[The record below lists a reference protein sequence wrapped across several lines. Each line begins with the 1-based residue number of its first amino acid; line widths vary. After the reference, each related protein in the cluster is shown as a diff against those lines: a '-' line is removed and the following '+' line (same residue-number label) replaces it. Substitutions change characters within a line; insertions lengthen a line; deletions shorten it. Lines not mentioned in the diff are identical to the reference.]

1 MPYKEEF
8 ASNNADLQALLDKA
22 NALPVAVDTSDA
34 NASSADILSGKTAYI
49 GAGKVTGRMPN
60 NGAWTKTGIK
70 AGVGY
75 PIPEGY
81 HDGTGRVAAA
91 TLASQT
97 SANAAAGDIASGK
110 TAWVNGAKVTGTG
123 SMVIPAQI
131 TIAQGVTLKKGVLAT
146 IANANTYTNV
156 QDLNSGS
163 WVSLSD
169 GDIFTGTVDGKDGYQ
184 ITIFWY
190 NDFAFVMNWN
200 TAGKAIEA
208 NSQKYTGYFCKAQ

>member
-1 MPYKEEF
+1 MSYKEEF

-70 AGVGY
+70 AGVAY

-97 SANAAAGDIASGK
+97 SATAAAGDIASGK
-110 TAWVNGAKVTGTG
+110 TAWVNGAKVTGNYIKPSAT
-123 SMVIPAQI
+123 VIENVKVTDWGGYGI
-131 TIAQGVTLKKGVLAT
+131 GVNG
-146 IANANTYTNV
+146 Y
-156 QDLNSGS
+156 SF
-163 WVSLSD
+163 LSD
-169 GDIFTGTVDGKDGYQ
+169 SDMRLSNMSFSVDVQCGDIFESTNGSLIMWIMDNYGDTTKSQCLVRLFNKTRNWVDIRNETFTLYR
-184 ITIFWY
+184 
-190 NDFAFVMNWN
+190 
-200 TAGKAIEA
+200 
-208 NSQKYTGYFCKAQ
+208 